1 MTTTNITNTT
11 NAANS
16 MLRAIY
22 WAITGALIGVGMIA
36 ILSIGIFLLVA
47 SVPLLVIGAMRGWLR
62 ELWAAVV
69 GFGVAPML
77 ILLAD
82 LQNRD
87 AIQPASTADTYQ
99 TLAIACAVI
108 AVLGLLAGVVIETG
122 AAMRRA
128 RQTRPAGA

>member
-16 MLRAIY
+16 TLRAIY

-36 ILSIGIFLLVA
+36 ILSIGIFLLAV
-47 SVPLLVIGAMRGWLR
+47 SVPLLIVGAMRGWLR

-82 LQNRD
+82 LQNRG
-87 AIQPASTADTYQ
+87 QPPPPTPT
-99 TLAIACAVI
+99 
-108 AVLGLLAGVVIETG
+108 
-122 AAMRRA
+122 RRWPS
-128 RQTRPAGA
+128 PAL